1 MDSDDYD
8 YNQHNYNRPK
18 RSELLGLLLIF
29 AVVGLITF
37 FTLPTFSDLEKN
49 YYIPIPI
56 PGPMTIKEGM
66 GIGIQNKEHE
76 DLIYQVREDLKIN
89 PSLSIEIFVGPY
101 QNITGEGVMLPLI
114 NPPGVLILIDQDL
127 YQVLTTEERR
137 AIIAHELGHLTNEE
151 MLTLNSVTTT
161 RFQIEADTYATK
173 YADPTAV
180 ISFIDKIIAR
190 RGGIKS
196 RDYEPRIQNLKKIK
210 RSQQAH

>member
-1 MDSDDYD
+1 MDNDD
-8 YNQHNYNRPK
+8 YNRPK

-29 AVVGLITF
+29 AVVGLLTF
-37 FTLPTFSDLEKN
+37 FTLPTFSGLEN
-49 YYIPIPI
+49 YYIPI

-66 GIGIQNKEHE
+66 GIGLQNKEHE

-101 QNITGEGVMLPLI
+101 QNITGEGIIIPLI

-151 MLTLNSVTTT
+151 MLTFDPATMT
-161 RFQIEADTYATK
+161 RFQIEANNYATK
-173 YADPTAV
+173 YVDPTAI
-180 ISFIDKIIAR
+180 ISFIDKIVAR

-196 RDYEPRIQNLKKIK
+196 RNYEPRIQNLEKIK
-210 RSQQAH
+210 EMRQTQVP